1 LVLATPARKE
11 GWRQAKGT
19 DVNTLNL
26 RQLGLALLAIFAF
39 GGIAASSAFAV
50 EDKFHSSVEPTV
62 MTAASEQTTVFGF
75 NGGKFKVEC
84 KKATLAGTFKTM
96 VAMEI
101 ETHPTFKEC
110 SNGIYDREECVIRL
124 TGRTNANKDAAIEL
138 GCPGTNEMTFT
149 TEICNF
155 HIPPQTMEGVS
166 YTNGKEETTQK
177 KDVTIKF
184 TVTNVIYHK
193 VPVVL
198 NGCNTFGGAGEG
210 KDGTVTGAFTATGY
224 EDIGGAVE
232 NGDEFKE
239 GAVVDFFVE

>member
-1 LVLATPARKE
+1 MT
-11 GWRQAKGT
+11 AKGT
-19 DVNTLNL
+19 DVNTHSI
-26 RQLGLALLAIFAF
+26 RQLGLALLAILAF

-75 NGGKFKVEC
+75 DAGQFKVEC
-84 KKATLAGTFKTM
+84 KKATLSGTFKTKT
-96 VAMEI
+96 VAEF
-101 ETHPTFKEC
+101 ETFPTFKEC
-110 SNGIYDREECVIRL
+110 ANGIYDRDECVIRL
-124 TGRTNANKDAAIEL
+124 TGRTPVKDAVIEL
-138 GCPGTNEMTFT
+138 GCPGTNAMTFT

-155 HIPPQTMEGVS
+155 HITPQSMEGVT

-184 TVTNVIYHK
+184 TVTGFTYEK
-193 VPVVL
+193 VAVTT
-198 NGCNTFGGAGEG
+198 NGCNGFGGAGVAH
-210 KDGTVTGAFTATGY
+210 DGTITGAFTATGY